1 MKKLTIEQ
9 KAKAYD
15 GLIERLK
22 DLKFSCR
29 FSPLSDTIDEIFPE
43 LKESEDER
51 IKNEIILYIGARND
65 ISLDTHNKWLSWLE
79 KQGEQ
84 KPYDKVEPKLEIKE
98 GMWYICTCTYTL
110 KGKIIAIKGQIY
122 KSNQDGAIEVEDG
135 HLFIDKIDGK
145 AQNYFKPWTIKD
157 AKDGD
162 VLVSPATPEGDK
174 ECPFIFKEI
183 DKNGIVRHYVVLL
196 QNKNLEISNDVSN
209 VMGYA
214 NAGYH
219 VPATKEQRDLLFQN
233 MKEAGYEWDAEKKE
247 LKKIED
253 EPENYKQQVMS
264 EITDLAKDYIRQ
276 KSTEEWSVEDSIKL
290 QRIIDFLWYNRKGD
304 TDTIYQQ
311 EQDIEWLKSLKERIK
326 GE

>member
-51 IKNEIILYIGARND
+51 IRKLLIEAVIQVLQDQYCSNRGVSKEKVIA
-65 ISLDTHNKWLSWLE
+65 WLE
-79 KQGEQ
+79 KQDEQ
-84 KPYDKVEPKLEIKE
+84 KPADKVEPKFKVGQWITNGDYTWKILEATPLD
-98 GMWYICTCTYTL
+98 YIL
-110 KGKIIAIKGQIY
+110 Q
-122 KSNQDGAIEVEDG
+122 SQDGKTVDDTVSHVDEQF
-135 HLFIDKIDGK
+135 HSF
-145 AQNYFKPWTIKD
+145 TIKD
-157 AKDGD
+157 AKEGD
-162 VLVSPATPEGDK
+162 VLAVEAIENYQY
-174 ECPFIFKEI
+174 PFIVIYKENYL
-183 DKNGIVRHYVVLL
+183 DFFNSYCF
-196 QNKNLEISNDVSN
+196 ISFDGKFYEAEVGHSIEKI
-209 VMGYA
+209 
-214 NAGYH
+214 H
-219 VPATKEQRDLLFQN
+219 PATKEQRDTLFAK
-233 MKEAGYEWDAEKKE
+233 MHEAGYEFDFEKKE